1 MSNFTKHF
9 ESLWVHYMYIIQYI
23 IWCYGK
29 SWVKNLLK
37 SVKLQ
42 NLVTKCCKIQKI
54 QPYEVCIFSVC
65 LYCVRKLLPFLSRK
79 WQVCF
84 QATRNTNKLKIC
96 KLCKAI
102 FSAFY
107 NISQPNFAIFI
118 IFFLTVVFYS
128 LLLLRLKF
136 SLTCKL
142 SIISYGIE
150 KS

>member
-54 QPYEVCIFSVC
+54 
-65 LYCVRKLLPFLSRK
+65 
-79 WQVCF
+79 
-84 QATRNTNKLKIC
+84 
-96 KLCKAI
+96 
-102 FSAFY
+102 
-107 NISQPNFAIFI
+107 
-118 IFFLTVVFYS
+118 
-128 LLLLRLKF
+128 
-136 SLTCKL
+136 
-142 SIISYGIE
+142 
-150 KS
+150 